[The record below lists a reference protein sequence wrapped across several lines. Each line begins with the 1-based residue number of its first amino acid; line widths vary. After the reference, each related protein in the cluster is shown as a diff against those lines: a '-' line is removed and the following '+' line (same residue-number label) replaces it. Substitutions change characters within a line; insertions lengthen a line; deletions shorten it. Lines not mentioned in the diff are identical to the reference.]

1 MIISRSRAALV
12 CCNAELGGTVRT
24 VLRLLQP
31 IEIRP
36 VATA

>member
-12 CCNAELGGTVRT
+12 RCNAELGGTIRT

-36 VATA
+36 VPAA